1 MEYSIPELRII
12 LGWGLRANK
21 AKKPRKEDKELY
33 QKILVDVRETE
44 RAEKELQEL
53 IWEKY
58 IKISH
63 ILVYI
68 KTCHILA
75 ELYKG
80 NIYISPG
87 FI

>member
-1 MEYSIPELRII
+1 MMMEYSILELRII

-53 IWEKY
+53 I
-58 IKISH
+58 
-63 ILVYI
+63 
-68 KTCHILA
+68 
-75 ELYKG
+75 
-80 NIYISPG
+80 
-87 FI
+87 